1 MNFVILS
8 IVMLSIGIYGL
19 LTNRNLIKV
28 FISLELI
35 AIAATMNFVLFAM
48 GQGLGEA
55 LLIVAF
61 STDTAVSAVILAV
74 LVILYK
80 KYGISDISKI
90 PQLIQNKDEE
100 ENEVEA

>member
-1 MNFVILS
+1 MDFVILS

-35 AIAATMNFVLFAM
+35 AIAATLNFIMFAL
-48 GQGLGEA
+48 GQPLGEA
-55 LLIVAF
+55 LMIIAF
-61 STDTAVSAVILAV
+61 ATDTAVSAVILAV
-74 LVILYK
+74 LVILSR

-90 PQLIQNKDEE
+90 PQLILNKKEE
-100 ENEVEA
+100 EVEA

>member
-1 MNFVILS
+1 MDFVILS
-8 IVMLSIGIYGL
+8 IIMLSIGIYGL
-19 LTNRNLIKV
+19 LTNRNLVKV

-35 AIAATMNFVLFAM
+35 AIAATLNFIMFAM

-55 LLIVAF
+55 LMIIAF

-74 LVILYK
+74 LVILSK
-80 KYGISDISKI
+80 KYGISDISQI
-90 PQLIQNKDEE
+90 PKLIQNKEE